1 MSDETVV
8 MKNNSG
14 AAKASPRPSLLH
26 AASSAKASAE
36 ASAKASAARAS
47 QVHIGGASKSSS
59 SSSSAEYIG
68 KYRLMGLVAKGGMG
82 AVYKAVHPTLKRLV
96 ILKKLTIR
104 NNPTVRERFKREA
117 QILLDMQSPYIV
129 HLYDYFIEGSSH
141 YIVEEFVD
149 GMSLS
154 QMLDKQGSLGTE
166 VSLLVFLDACY
177 ALKFAHDRGIVHRDI
192 KPGNILISRRAE
204 VKLADFGIAASDK
217 IEEIAVTKSD
227 KIVTKTAEDVTMSG
241 VTLGTPAY
249 MSPEQITDS
258 RSVDQR
264 ADIYSMGV
272 MLYEMLTGTKPFPG
286 KISEENLELINKGKY
301 INPRKLDKSIPRVI
315 CRMIKKM
322 LKGNPDK
329 RYQKIDD
336 VIKIV
341 KKYLSEFDTHQIRIC
356 LAQIV
361 AAKKDFTIPKFE
373 KKSHLA
379 SKIFGGILGAVALVA
394 LCVYG
399 WNQGF
404 FHETILKPWYRP
416 VTLNLITPVAG
427 IENNIYGMDVPV
439 KAYFFDEDKDGLPE
453 VKGSQ
458 RDFAPSGGLISRGK
472 DGTKTTTL
480 NRKNIKY
487 LSTKSAYLKDGNYRV
502 KVLVGPYLV
511 WNAFKVDGKPVNI
524 NFNEFNELQ
533 NISRPVNVHVHAY
546 DSDSEKD
553 LTRSTKFSV
562 LVNGKYVPFA
572 SVPQREFASG
582 KVLKIKAEADGY
594 KTQEFSMIVD
604 WYQDTVYVEA
614 KMERN

>member
-1 MSDETVV
+1 MADETVV
-8 MKNNSG
+8 MKNDSG
-14 AAKASPRPSLLH
+14 NVEAPRSSSR
-26 AASSAKASAE
+26 ASSA
-36 ASAKASAARAS
+36 
-47 QVHIGGASKSSS
+47 ASKAQSSRNVARVS
-59 SSSSAEYIG
+59 VKTAAAKPSLEYIG
-68 KYRLMGLVAKGGMG
+68 KYRIMGLVAKGGMG

-129 HLYDYFIEGSSH
+129 HLFDYFVEGSSH

-149 GMSLS
+149 GLSLS
-154 QMLDKQGSLGTE
+154 QMLEKQGALGTE
-166 VSLLVFLDACY
+166 VALLVFLDACY
-177 ALKFAHDRGIVHRDI
+177 ALKFAHDRGIIHRDI

-286 KISEENLELINKGKY
+286 KISEDNLRLINKGKY
-301 INPRKLDKSIPRVI
+301 TNPRKFDKKIPPVI

-322 LKGNPDK
+322 LKGNPEK
-329 RYQKIDD
+329 RYQTIDG
-336 VIKIV
+336 VIKVI

-356 LAQIV
+356 LAQII
-361 AAKKDFTIPKFE
+361 AAKNQFKNPEFE

-379 SKIFGGILGAVALVA
+379 AKISAGAVSAAALVC

-399 WNQGF
+399 WKQGF
-404 FHETILKPWYRP
+404 FHETLLSHWYRP
-416 VTLNLITPVAG
+416 VTLNLIAPVAG
-427 IENNIYGMDVPV
+427 IQNNIYGMDVPV
-439 KAYFFDEDKDGLPE
+439 KAYFFDERKDGLPE

-458 RDFAPSGGLISRGK
+458 RDFKPSAGIVSRTK
-472 DGTKTTTL
+472 DGKTTAVL
-480 NRKNIKY
+480 NRNNIKY
-487 LSTKSAYLKDGNYRV
+487 FSTKSAYLRDGKYRV
-502 KVLVGPYLV
+502 KVLVGSYLIWESFV
-511 WNAFKVDGKPVNI
+511 VNKESVNI
-524 NFNEFNELQ
+524 SFDNLQ
-533 NISRPVNVHVHAY
+533 RVSRPVSLQVRAY
-546 DSDSEKD
+546 DADSDKEITKS
-553 LTRSTKFSV
+553 TRFSV
-562 LVNGKYVPFA
+562 LYGGKYVPISA
-572 SVPQREFASG
+572 LPENSLKSG
-582 KVLKIKAEADGY
+582 NVLKIQADADGY
-594 KTQEFSMIVD
+594 LRQEFSMIVD
-604 WYQDTVYVEA
+604 WYQDSVLVIA
-614 KMERN
+614 RLKQSK

>member
-8 MKNNSG
+8 MKNNSQSP
-14 AAKASPRPSLLH
+14 KTASARPSLLH
-26 AASSAKASAE
+26 AASSAQVS
-36 ASAKASAARAS
+36 ARAS
-47 QVHIGGASKSSS
+47 STQKTSSKSSA
-59 SSSSAEYIG
+59 SAEYIG

-82 AVYKAVHPTLKRLV
+82 AVYKAVHPTLRRLV

-129 HLYDYFIEGSSH
+129 HLYDYFIEGNSH

-154 QMLDKQGSLGTE
+154 QMLEKQGPLGTE

-227 KIVTKTAEDVTMSG
+227 KIVTKTASDVTMSG

-258 RSVDQR
+258 RSVDNR

-286 KISEENLELINKGKY
+286 KISEENLKLINKGKY
-301 INPRKLDKSIPRVI
+301 TNPRKIDKSIPRVI
-315 CRMIKKM
+315 ARMIRKM

-329 RYQKIDD
+329 RFQKIDD

-341 KKYLSEFDTHQIRIC
+341 KKYLGEFDTHQIRIS
-356 LAQIV
+356 LAQII
-361 AAKKDFTIPKFE
+361 AAKKTFTIPNFE
-373 KKSHLA
+373 KKQHLA
-379 SKIFGGILGAVALVA
+379 AKIFGGIFGVAAVAA
-394 LCVYG
+394 LCAYG
-399 WNQGF
+399 WKEGF
-404 FHETILKPWYRP
+404 FHETLLSHWYRP
-416 VTLNLITPVAG
+416 VTLNLIAPVAG
-427 IENNIYGMDVPV
+427 VENNIYGMDVPV
-439 KAYFFDEDKDGLPE
+439 KAYFFDEDKEDLPE
-453 VKGSQ
+453 VKGTQ
-458 RDFAPSGGLISRGK
+458 RDFKASQGIVSREK
-472 DGTKTTTL
+472 DGRKITVL

-502 KVLVGPYLV
+502 KVLIGPYLI
-511 WNAFKVDGKPVNI
+511 WNAFKVDKSPVNI
-524 NFNEFNELQ
+524 TFDELQ
-533 NISRPVNVHVHAY
+533 SVSRPVSVNVYAY
-546 DSDSEKD
+546 DSETGKD
-553 LTRSTKFSV
+553 LSKITKFQAN
-562 LVNGKYVPFA
+562 VNGKYIPLS
-572 SVPQREFASG
+572 SVPQHEFRSG
-582 KVLKIKAEADGY
+582 KVLKILAEADGY
-594 KTQEFSMIVD
+594 KSQEFSMIVD
-604 WYQDTVYVEA
+604 WYQDTVYVDA
-614 KMERN
+614 KMERK

>member
-1 MSDETVV
+1 MADETVV
-8 MKNNSG
+8 MKNNLGAGSSAASASG
-14 AAKASPRPSLLH
+14 
-26 AASSAKASAE
+26 ASSAQKTKALRTPHSSLNTA
-36 ASAKASAARAS
+36 AKPAL
-47 QVHIGGASKSSS
+47 
-59 SSSSAEYIG
+59 EYIG

-129 HLYDYFIEGSSH
+129 HLFDYFVEGTSH

-149 GMSLS
+149 GLSLS
-154 QMLDKQGSLGTE
+154 QMLEKQGNLGTE
-166 VSLLVFLDACY
+166 VALLVFLDACY

-286 KISEENLELINKGKY
+286 KISEDNLRLINKGKY
-301 INPRKLDKSIPRVI
+301 TNPRKFDKKIPPVI

-322 LKGNPDK
+322 LKGNPEK
-329 RYQKIDD
+329 RYQTIDG
-336 VIKIV
+336 VIKVIR
-341 KKYLSEFDTHQIRIC
+341 KYLSEFDTHQIRIC
-356 LAQIV
+356 LAQII
-361 AAKKDFTIPKFE
+361 AAKGQFKTPVFE

-379 SKIFGGILGAVALVA
+379 AKISAGAACAAAIVC

-399 WNQGF
+399 WKQGF
-404 FHETILKPWYRP
+404 FHETLLSHWYRP
-416 VTLNLITPVAG
+416 VTLNLIAPVAG
-427 IENNIYGMDVPV
+427 IQNNIYGMDVPV
-439 KAYFFDEDKDGLPE
+439 KAYFFDEKKDGLPE

-458 RDFAPSGGLISRGK
+458 RDFKPSAGIVSRTK
-472 DGTKTTTL
+472 DGISTTVL
-480 NRKNIKY
+480 NRNNIKY
-487 LSTKSAYLKDGNYRV
+487 FSTKSAYLRDGRYRV
-502 KVLVGPYLV
+502 KVLIGSYLIWESFAV
-511 WNAFKVDGKPVNI
+511 SKEAVNI
-524 NFNEFNELQ
+524 SFDNLQ
-533 NISRPVNVHVHAY
+533 KVSRPVSLQVRAY
-546 DSDSEKD
+546 DADTDREITKI
-553 LTRSTKFSV
+553 TKFSV
-562 LVNGKYVPFA
+562 LYGGKYVPI
-572 SVPQREFASG
+572 SSLPESSLKSG
-582 KVLKIKAEADGY
+582 NVLKIQADADGY
-594 KTQEFSMIVD
+594 FRQEFSMIVD
-604 WYQDTVYVEA
+604 WYQDSVLVIA
-614 KMERN
+614 RLKQSK

>member
-8 MKNNSG
+8 MKNNSQST
-14 AAKASPRPSLLH
+14 KTPASARPSLLH
-26 AASSAKASAE
+26 AAS
-36 ASAKASAARAS
+36 
-47 QVHIGGASKSSS
+47 ASKSSASASKS
-59 SSSSAEYIG
+59 SVEYIG

-82 AVYKAVHPTLKRLV
+82 AVYKAVHPTLRRLV

-104 NNPTVRERFKREA
+104 SNPTVRERFKREA

-129 HLYDYFIEGSSH
+129 HLYDYFIEGNSH

-149 GMSLS
+149 GLSLS
-154 QMLDKQGSLGTE
+154 QMLDKQGPLGTE

-227 KIVTKTAEDVTMSG
+227 KIVTKTAGDVTMSG

-286 KISEENLELINKGKY
+286 KISEENLKLINKGKY
-301 INPRKLDKSIPRVI
+301 TNPRKIDKTIPHVI
-315 CRMIKKM
+315 TRMIRKM

-329 RYQKIDD
+329 RFQKIDD

-341 KKYLSEFDTHQIRIC
+341 KEYLSEFDTHQIRIS
-356 LAQIV
+356 LAQII
-361 AAKKDFTIPKFE
+361 AAKKTFTIPKFE
-373 KKSHLA
+373 KKQHLA
-379 SKIFGGILGAVALVA
+379 SKIFGGIFGVAALAA

-399 WNQGF
+399 WHEGF
-404 FHETILKPWYRP
+404 FHETLLHHWYRP
-416 VTLNLITPVAG
+416 VTLNLIAPVAG

-439 KAYFFDEDKDGLPE
+439 KAYFFDEDKNDLPE
-453 VKGSQ
+453 VKGTQ
-458 RDFAPSGGLISRGK
+458 RDFKASQGIVSREK
-472 DGTKTTTL
+472 DGRKIAVL

-502 KVLVGPYLV
+502 KVLIGPYLI
-511 WNAFKVDGKPVNI
+511 WNAFKVDKNPVNI
-524 NFNEFNELQ
+524 TFDELQ
-533 NISRPVNVHVHAY
+533 SVSRPVSVNVYAY
-546 DSDSEKD
+546 DSESGKD
-553 LTRSTKFSV
+553 LTRATKFQAMM
-562 LVNGKYVPFA
+562 NGKYVPLS
-572 SVPQREFASG
+572 SVPQSEFRSG
-582 KVLKIKAEADGY
+582 KVLKILAECDGY
-594 KTQEFSMIVD
+594 RREEFSMIVD
-604 WYQDTVYVEA
+604 WYQDTVFVDA
-614 KMERN
+614 KLERLK

>member
-8 MKNNSG
+8 IKNKPETSGNARRADSG
-14 AAKASPRPSLLH
+14 ARTAAARPSLLK
-26 AASSAKASAE
+26 AASSPKA
-36 ASAKASAARAS
+36 
-47 QVHIGGASKSSS
+47 QSSS
-59 SSSSAEYIG
+59 SQASRAASAEYIG
-68 KYRLMGLVAKGGMG
+68 KYRIMGLVAKGGMG

-149 GMSLS
+149 GLSLS
-154 QMLDKQGSLGTE
+154 QMLEKQGPLGTE
-166 VSLLVFLDACY
+166 VALLVFLDACY

-227 KIVTKTAEDVTMSG
+227 KIVTKTAGDVTMSG

-286 KISEENLELINKGKY
+286 KISEENLKLINRGKY
-301 INPRKLDKSIPRVI
+301 KNPRKYDKSIPPVI
-315 CRMIKKM
+315 SGMIRKM
-322 LKGNPDK
+322 LKGDPEK
-329 RYQKIDD
+329 RFQSIDS

-356 LAQIV
+356 LAQII
-361 AAKKDFTIPKFE
+361 AAKKDFKIPKFE
-373 KKSHLA
+373 KKSHVA
-379 SKIFGGILGAVALVA
+379 SKVFAGILSSAALVV

-399 WNQGF
+399 WRQGF
-404 FHETILKPWYRP
+404 FHETVLSHWFRP

-439 KAYFFDEDKDGLPE
+439 KAYFFDEDDKNLPE
-453 VKGSQ
+453 VKGSR
-458 RDFAPSGGLISRGK
+458 RDFKTSQGIVSRGR
-472 DGTKTTTL
+472 DGTVTTQL

-487 LSTKSAYLKDGNYRV
+487 LSIKPAYLRDGNYRV
-502 KVLVGPYLV
+502 KILVGSYLV
-511 WNAFKVDGKPVNI
+511 WDSFSVKGEAVNI
-524 NFNEFNELQ
+524 NFDELQ
-533 NISRPVNVHVHAY
+533 GVSRKVSVKGNAY
-546 DSDSEKD
+546 DSESGKNITK
-553 LTRSTKFSV
+553 LAKFSV
-562 LVNGKYVPFA
+562 IKNGKYVPL
-572 SVPQREFASG
+572 SDVPESEFGSG
-582 KVLKIKAEADGY
+582 KVIKLLVEAEGY
-594 KTQEFSMIVD
+594 RSQEFSMIVD
-604 WYQDTVYVEA
+604 WYQDFVYVDA
-614 KMERN
+614 RMEKLK